1 MCIIHILLKYIVYV
15 EKDLRTPFD
24 RYSRNTSQY
33 SFYFILLFSF
43 IPVLNV
49 VIVEVNK
56 VQEFVCIMLLESE
69 VSFETEKEGAR
80 DGQVESVSRMQ

>member
-1 MCIIHILLKYIVYV
+1 M
-15 EKDLRTPFD
+15 
-24 RYSRNTSQY
+24 
-33 SFYFILLFSF
+33 
-43 IPVLNV
+43 

-80 DGQVESVSRMQ
+80 DEQVESVSRMQ

>member
-1 MCIIHILLKYIVYV
+1 M

-80 DGQVESVSRMQ
+80 DEQVESVSRMQ